1 MKIFISAYDVIGS
14 NMAGPG
20 IRSLAIAEGLCKD
33 FDITLSI
40 DENSQPDCINKSVKV
55 IHESVVEWDSCEY
68 FKQFDTA
75 ILPGSQRLKTNLPSP
90 FPIPL
95 VVDIYDPFV
104 LENLELLA
112 DKPKSI
118 RDYEYSRHLKALLE
132 MILSG
137 DRFLV
142 TSDRTADFFNGMM
155 TAWGVINP
163 ISSKELLPE
172 EMIINLPFGI
182 PDDPIEQF
190 SSDLPSDL
198 VSRISQKDKL
208 ILWAGGLWDWLDPM
222 SLVESM
228 PQILDTYLDAM
239 LLFTGYK
246 HPNPHVPIMKMA
258 TDCIDKAKKIKLF
271 DNRIIFREWTPYV
284 ERIPILKRTSL
295 GVSLHKRHLET
306 KYSFRTRLMDYIW
319 GSIPMVLS
327 EGDYL
332 SGKLIDMNVAEPVSM
347 SDKNSVAN
355 AVIKMLG
362 KMENPEARIFMNDTF
377 KTLQSEYTWSNL
389 LKPLTSEL
397 KRIRKVQDDEY
408 RANFRHLLESFPIP
422 PQPGIIDKAIAKIK
436 KGLR

>member
-1 MKIFISAYDVIGS
+1 MKIFIDAYDVIGP

-20 IRSLAIAEGLCKD
+20 IRSLAIAEGLCRE
-33 FDITLSI
+33 FEITLSI
-40 DENSQPDCINKSVKV
+40 DGNSKFDCISKSVKV
-55 IHESVVEWDSCEY
+55 IHNDAVIWDSPDY
-68 FKQFDTA
+68 FKQFNAA

-95 VVDIYDPFV
+95 VVDIYDPFI

-112 DKPKSI
+112 DKPKAI

-132 MILSG
+132 MILLG

-163 ISSKELLPE
+163 ISAKKALPE

-182 PDDPIEQF
+182 PDEPIEQF
-190 SSDLPSDL
+190 HSDLPADL
-198 VSRISQKDKL
+198 VSKITDNDKL

-228 PQILDTYLDAM
+228 PQILDEFPDAK
-239 LLFTGYK
+239 LLFPGYK
-246 HPNPHVPIMKMA
+246 HPNPHVPVMKMA
-258 TDCIDKAKKIKLF
+258 TDCIEKAKKIKLF
-271 DNRIIFREWTPYV
+271 DDRIIFREWTPYT
-284 ERIPILKRTSL
+284 ERIPVLKKTTI

-306 KYSFRTRLMDYIW
+306 RYSFRTRLMDYIW
-319 GSIPMVLS
+319 GAIPMVLS

-332 SGKLIDMNVAEPVSM
+332 SGKLIDLIVAEPVSI
-347 SDKNSVAN
+347 SEKNNVAS
-355 AVIKMLG
+355 AVIKMLR
-362 KMENPEARIFMNDTF
+362 KMENPESRILMNETF
-377 KTLQSEYTWSNL
+377 RTLQSEYTWSNL
-389 LKPLTSEL
+389 LKPLINEL
-397 KRIRKVQDDEY
+397 KRIQRIPDDDY
-408 RANFRHLLESFPIP
+408 RANFRHMLDSFPIP
-422 PQPGIIDKAIAKIK
+422 PPPGMIDKAIEKIK

>member
-1 MKIFISAYDVIGS
+1 MKIFIDAYDVIGP

-20 IRSLAIAEGLCKD
+20 IRSLAIAEGLCRE
-33 FDITLSI
+33 FEITLSI
-40 DENSQPDCINKSVKV
+40 CENSQPDCINKSVKV
-55 IHESVVEWDSCEY
+55 IHNNDVNWDSVDY
-68 FKQFDTA
+68 FKQFDAA

-112 DKPKSI
+112 DKPKTI
-118 RDYEYSRHLKALLE
+118 RDYEYSRHLKAMVE

-155 TAWGVINP
+155 IAWGVINP

-182 PDDPIEQF
+182 PDAPIEQYP
-190 SSDLPSDL
+190 SDLPADL
-198 VSRISQKDKL
+198 ASKVSQKDKL

-228 PQILDTYLDAM
+228 PQILDEFPDAK
-239 LLFTGYK
+239 LLFLGYK

-258 TDCIDKAKKIKLF
+258 TDCIEKARKFQLF
-271 DNRIIFREWTPYV
+271 DNRIIFREWTPYA
-284 ERIPILKRTSL
+284 ERVSILRKTSL

-306 KYSFRTRLMDYIW
+306 RYSFRTRLMDYIW

-332 SGKLIDMNVAEPVSM
+332 SGKLIEMEVAEPVIV
-347 SDKNSVAN
+347 SDKNNVAD
-355 AVIKMLG
+355 AVIKMLREVE
-362 KMENPEARIFMNDTF
+362 KPESRILMNNAF

-389 LKPLTSEL
+389 LKPLASEL
-397 KRIRKVQDDEY
+397 KRIRKIPDDDY
-408 RANFRHLLESFPIP
+408 RNNFRHMLDSFPIP
-422 PQPGIIDKAIAKIK
+422 PQPGIIDKAIAKLK